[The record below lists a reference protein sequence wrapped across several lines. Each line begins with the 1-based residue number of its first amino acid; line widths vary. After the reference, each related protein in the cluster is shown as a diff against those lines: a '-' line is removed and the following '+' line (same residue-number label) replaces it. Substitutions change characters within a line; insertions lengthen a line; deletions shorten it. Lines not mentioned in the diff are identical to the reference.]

1 MCFYGMVYLKDVF
14 RSRDLWLFAGF
25 WWTLGGSQW
34 RHSEGS
40 QLSAP
45 SFFLGG
51 AGTEAFTIVA

>member
-1 MCFYGMVYLKDVF
+1 MVYLKDVF